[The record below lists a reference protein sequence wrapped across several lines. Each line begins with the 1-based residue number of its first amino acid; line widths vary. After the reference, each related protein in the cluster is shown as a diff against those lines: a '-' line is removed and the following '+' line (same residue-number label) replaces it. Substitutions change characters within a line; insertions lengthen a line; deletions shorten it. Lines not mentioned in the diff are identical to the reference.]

1 VCLKVRRAVADLQG
15 MTDGSYGELRR
26 ADHRPSS
33 DHALVLSEQ
42 WFRAVVANVPGI
54 VYRSLRDEVWTIE
67 FMSDYTEELTG
78 YPASDFMENNVRTY
92 GSIIHPDD
100 RPYVREEIERALE
113 EGRPYRHEYR
123 IIHADGTVR
132 WLAEHGR
139 GVREVGGDRVWLDG
153 VLLDV
158 TQQKSAEHAR
168 AEAELQLK
176 KLVETSTHQA
186 LHDPLTGLPNRT
198 LFRDHLR
205 EVISDAGARNRE
217 FTVLMLDLD
226 GFKEINDTLGH
237 GSGDRL
243 LLDVAVRLRALVRQ
257 PDFVARLGGD
267 EFAVILPGA
276 SAGSA
281 LEVVQRIRGA
291 LDVPIELDGISV
303 RVEASVGI
311 AAYPRD
317 GTTEGDILRG
327 ADTAMYA
334 AKDARSGYAVY
345 SSDDRHEPA
354 RLTVASD
361 LRRALDED
369 ELFLVYQPKLCLRTG
384 AIVGVEALV
393 RWSHPQRGLVLPDE
407 FIPVAQQTS
416 LIRPLTVHVLGE
428 ALRQSAAWRADGLE
442 LSMAVN
448 LSMRNLLDISLPE
461 DVARLLDT
469 TGVPPSSLVLEITES
484 ALIAD
489 PVHVRSVVDELA
501 AMGVHL
507 SIDDFGTG
515 YSSLSYLKRLPIHE
529 IKIDRSFVRNL
540 TSSEEDAIIVSST
553 VDLANNLGLR
563 VVAEG
568 VETSEVLGYLRA
580 IGCDIA
586 QGFHL
591 GKPLPAA
598 ELDVWLRASMGGQ
611 QAEAA

>member
-1 VCLKVRRAVADLQG
+1 
-15 MTDGSYGELRR
+15 M
-26 ADHRPSS
+26 ADHALMAGHSQDGEGVPRESSS

-54 VYRSLRDEVWTIE
+54 VYRSLCDEVWTIE

-78 YPASDFMENNVRTY
+78 YPASDFMENHVRTY

-100 RPYVREEIERALE
+100 RPGVRAEIERALE
-113 EGRPYRHEYR
+113 QRRPYRHEYR
-123 IIHADGTVR
+123 IIHADGTMR

-139 GVREVGGDRVWLDG
+139 GVREAGGDRVWLDG

-158 TQQKSAEHAR
+158 TQRKLAEHAR
-168 AEAELQLK
+168 DQAEHQLK
-176 KLVETSTHQA
+176 RLVETSTRQA
-186 LHDPLTGLPNRT
+186 LHDALTSLPNRT
-198 LFRDHLR
+198 LFRNHLND
-205 EVISDAGARNRE
+205 VIAEAGAQGGT

-237 GSGDRL
+237 GSGDQL
-243 LLDVAVRLRALVRQ
+243 LLDVAKRLRALVRE

-267 EFAVILPGA
+267 EFAVILPGT
-276 SAGSA
+276 SAQTA
-281 LEVVQRIRGA
+281 IEVAQRIRGS
-291 LDVPIELDGISV
+291 LDVPIVLDSISV

-311 AAYPRD
+311 AGYPAD
-317 GTTEGDILRG
+317 GISEGEILRA

-334 AKDARSGYAVY
+334 AKEARSGYAVY
-345 SSDDRHEPA
+345 SIDDRHEPA
-354 RLTVASD
+354 RLAVASD
-361 LRRALDED
+361 LRRALDKD
-369 ELFLVYQPKLCLRTG
+369 ELFLVYQPKLSLQSD
-384 AIVGVEALV
+384 AVIGVEALV
-393 RWSHPQRGLVLPDE
+393 RWRHPRRGLVSPDE
-407 FIPVAQQTS
+407 FVPVAQQTS
-416 LIRPLTVHVLGE
+416 LIRPLTLHVLGE
-428 ALRQSAAWRADGLE
+428 ALRQSARWRAEGLD

-448 LSMRNLLDISLPE
+448 LSMRNLLDAELPR
-461 DVARLLDT
+461 DVAQLLSA
-469 TGVPPSSLVLEITES
+469 TGVPAASLVLEITES

-489 PVHVRSVVDELA
+489 PLHARAVLDELA
-501 AMGVHL
+501 AMGVQL

-515 YSSLSYLKRLPIHE
+515 YSSLSYLKRLPIQE
-529 IKIDRSFVRNL
+529 IKIDRSFVVNL
-540 TSSEEDAIIVSST
+540 TSSEEDAIIVRST

-591 GKPLPAA
+591 GRPLPAA
-598 ELDVWLRASMGGQ
+598 EFDVWLRTSTGGH